1 MNTQQ
6 IYLSLFHDVLKNCL
20 AWVQSCLFE
29 PYFVQASSS
38 QSYRGDQK
46 LIHLLNQP
54 CRLLF
59 SFGSTNV
66 FHLKQAR
73 KKVLV
78 KCDTQSGSF
87 YHFSLHPCHQK
98 GIQHCLLFQIRLF
111 SLLIASILPFLEFLP
126 LST

>member
-20 AWVQSCLFE
+20 AWVQRYLLE
-29 PYFVQASSS
+29 PYFVQAPSC

-54 CRLLF
+54 CHLLF
-59 SFGSTNV
+59 SFGSMNV
-66 FHLKQAR
+66 FHLRYVR

-87 YHFSLHPCHQK
+87 YHFSLQQCRQK
-98 GIQHCLLFQIRLF
+98 GIQHCLLFHIRLF
-111 SLLIASILPFLEFLP
+111 SLLIASILTFLEFLP